1 MQHKS
6 SKCALI
12 DNILALAKL
21 MGIKNDKK
29 INFKNHIDEIWEKA
43 GQKLNAL
50 SRVTTY
56 MDLPKPRMLLSAF
69 SLLLSIRFDVYMY
82 KICFPSKAIL
92 QL

>member
-29 INFKNHIDEIWEKA
+29 INFKNHIDEICEKA

-50 SRVTTY
+50 SKDCRGLSWTY
-56 MDLPKPRMLLSAF
+56 RSG
-69 SLLLSIRFDVYMY
+69 V
-82 KICFPSKAIL
+82 CC
-92 QL
+92 